1 MNFKAKK
8 EQNLHFFKMCGIIV
22 FVACKNSIKRR
33 VYNILKLK
41 SKFKTVT
48 KEIPKVL
55 KIMIIGFILIIAILV
70 IKYKPVYEVK
80 FADQTLG
87 YIQNE
92 TAFKTLINEQIINKE
107 VKNVDNI
114 SFSKELQYELK
125 LVQRTKETNENEII
139 AKLDE
144 EKVITYKFYAVNVN
158 GKNKAYV
165 DTVEEAEE
173 VVEKIKKEH
182 KKDDIKLDIAIN
194 EKYTQKLDE
203 VKTDKIEVAEKSVEK
218 EIEHLLDEKEAKKA
232 IAIINGI
239 NVSVLPVSGRITSR
253 FGASS
258 SIRSGA
264 HTGLDIAC
272 STGTDIKAVSKGT
285 VVFAQNNGPYGNLVK
300 IDHGNNV
307 ETWYAH
313 CSKIYTKV
321 GAKVK
326 AGDVIAAVGST
337 GNSTG
342 SHLHLEVRIK
352 GVAVNPQNYLY
363 KK

>member
-1 MNFKAKK
+1 M
-8 EQNLHFFKMCGIIV
+8 
-22 FVACKNSIKRR
+22 
-33 VYNILKLK
+33 YNILKLK

-48 KEIPKVL
+48 KEMTRVL
-55 KIMIIGFILIIAILV
+55 KIMILGFILIIAILG

-80 FADQTLG
+80 IAGESLG

-92 TAFKTLINEQIINKE
+92 TVFKALINEQIINKE

-114 SFSKELQYELK
+114 SFASEPQYEMK
-125 LVQRTKETNENEII
+125 LVQRAKNTNEDEVIT
-139 AKLDE
+139 KLDE

-165 DTVEEAEE
+165 DTIEEAEQ
-173 VVEKIKKEH
+173 VVEKIKKDH
-182 KKDDIKLDIAIN
+182 KKDDIKLDIVIN
-194 EKYTQKLDE
+194 EKYTQKFDE

-218 EIEHLLDEKEAKKA
+218 EIEHILDEKEAKKA
-232 IAIINGI
+232 IATINGI
-239 NVSVLPVSGRITSR
+239 NISVLPVSGRITSR
-253 FGASS
+253 FGVSS

-272 STGTDIKAVSKGT
+272 SEGTAIKAVAKGK
-285 VVFAQNNGPYGNLVK
+285 VIFAQYNGPYGNLVK

-313 CSKIYTKV
+313 CSKIYANV
-321 GAKVK
+321 GDIVK
-326 AGDVIAAVGST
+326 PGDVIAAVGTT

-342 SHLHLEVRIK
+342 SHLHLEIRIK
-352 GVAVNPQNYLY
+352 GVAVNPQKYLY

>member
-1 MNFKAKK
+1 MK
-8 EQNLHFFKMCGIIV
+8 
-22 FVACKNSIKRR
+22 
-33 VYNILKLK
+33 
-41 SKFKTVT
+41 
-48 KEIPKVL
+48 KVL
-55 KIMIIGFILIIAILV
+55 KTMSLGFILIIAILG

-80 FADQTLG
+80 IADKTLG
-87 YIQNE
+87 YVQNKNE
-92 TAFKTLINEQIINKE
+92 FKTLLNEQIINKE
-107 VKNVDNI
+107 AKNVDNI
-114 SFSKELQYELK
+114 SFSKEPQYVMK
-125 LVQRTKETNENEII
+125 LLQRTKETNENEII
-139 AKLDE
+139 AKLDK

-165 DTVEEAEE
+165 DTEDEAEE
-173 VVEKIKKEH
+173 VVKKIKEEH
-182 KKDDIKLDIAIN
+182 KKDDIELDIIIN
-194 EKYTQKLDE
+194 EKYTQKFDE

-218 EIEHLLDEKEAKKA
+218 EIEHILDEKEAKEA

-253 FGASS
+253 FGVSS

-285 VVFAQNNGPYGNLVK
+285 VVFAEMNGPYGNLVK
-300 IDHGNNV
+300 VDHGKGV
-307 ETWYAH
+307 QTWYAH

-321 GAKVK
+321 GNKVK
-326 AGDVIAAVGST
+326 AGDIIAAVGST

-352 GVAVNPQNYLY
+352 GIAVNPQKYLY
-363 KK
+363 K

>member
-1 MNFKAKK
+1 MIFKAKK
-8 EQNLHFFKMCGIIV
+8 EQNLHFLKICGIIV
-22 FVACKNSIKRR
+22 IVACKNSNKRR

-48 KEIPKVL
+48 KEMARVL
-55 KIMIIGFILIIAILV
+55 KIMILGFILIIAIIE

-80 FADQTLG
+80 IADQTLG
-87 YIQNE
+87 YVQNE
-92 TAFKTLINEQIINKE
+92 IAFKALINEQIINKE

-114 SFSKELQYELK
+114 SFSKEPQYEMK
-125 LVQRTKETNENEII
+125 LLQRTQNTNEEEII

-144 EKVITYKFYAVNVN
+144 EKVVTYKFYAVNVN

-173 VVEKIKKEH
+173 VVEKMKKDH

-218 EIEHLLDEKEAKKA
+218 EIEHLLDEKEAKEA
-232 IAIINGI
+232 IAVIEGI
-239 NVSVLPVSGRITSR
+239 NVSVLPVSGRISSR

-272 STGTDIKAVSKGT
+272 STGTAIKVVAKGT
-285 VVFAQNNGPYGNLVK
+285 VVFAQYNGPYGNLVK
-300 IDHGNNV
+300 IDHGNGV

-313 CSKIYTKV
+313 CSKIYAKV
-321 GAKVK
+321 GEKVK
-326 AGDVIAAVGST
+326 AGDNIAAVGST

-352 GVAVNPQNYLY
+352 GVAINPQKYLY
-363 KK
+363 K